1 MKSKRF
7 EKIKGLGIVDNF
19 TGELLQ
25 TLTDMERVL
34 NKVNERADKN
44 AELYWE
50 LKNEHKWTVS
60 KDD

>member
-50 LKNEHKWTVS
+50 LKNEHK
-60 KDD
+60 